1 MFTIDIKAKKKW
13 LIALTFI
20 VLLGV
25 YLLLS
30 YNKSNTVSVEPI
42 LDDVQDIRERLT
54 DLSENTR
61 ENIRKEVKKHE
72 VEIKEDIRDL
82 PDSTIVDR
90 LNAFIEE

>member
-30 YNKSNTVSVEPI
+30 YNKGNTVSVEPI
-42 LDDVQDIRERLT
+42 LDDVQDIRDRLT

-82 PDSTIVDR
+82 PDSNVVDR

>member
-1 MFTIDIKAKKKW
+1 
-13 LIALTFI
+13 
-20 VLLGV
+20 
-25 YLLLS
+25 LLS

-42 LDDVQDIRERLT
+42 LDDVQDIRDKLT